1 MNPAG
6 ADSSHGGENSPC
18 PQQPHRNMVL
28 RAHHWGPSGHSAPD
42 REAPRVCRY
51 FQRGFCFR
59 GDRCSYWHLVP
70 TSPLEW
76 GRRYSEPLVTRPG
89 PWPGLTRRASE
100 PTFPPSVVVDW
111 GQGWLGARWGM
122 ELGLEEAGGSSWR
135 SLSSSSAAW
144 EPSLAQEPQPGS
156 DPVGE
161 LSGALQS
168 LDLAEGRGDSRD
180 VVCGICRERVWEKP
194 AAERAFGILPNCSH
208 AHCLRCLRTWRRTP
222 RLPLDVIKACP
233 QCRVYSSYIIPY
245 KFWVSEGPEKEQL
258 IRTFTARTRSSAGS
272 SCGGMAAARSDPT
285 ASTCTSSRSRP
296 WPLVLPGP
304 GACNWLPA
312 VRCWSQCCSW
322 GPPGQRSMC
331 PSQALSWSP
340 GTPSS
345 CWIMAAPSVA
355 SCTGRGQDAGWQAFP
370 LGFSVGESSRSS
382 THSWGHAGGLCV

>member
-222 RLPLDVIKACP
+222 RLPLDVIKSVSPLGPRSCPGRGVLTVPALPPRPCRACP

-245 KFWVSEGPEKEQL
+245 KFWPDPVPVL
-258 IRTFTARTRSSAGS
+258 HAGE
-272 SCGGMAAARSDPT
+272 
-285 ASTCTSSRSRP
+285 
-296 WPLVLPGP
+296 WPLPVQIQLHLPAPAPGAGP
-304 GACNWLPA
+304 GLWSSLAREPA
-312 VRCWSQCCSW
+312 TGSQ
-322 GPPGQRSMC
+322 Q
-331 PSQALSWSP
+331 
-340 GTPSS
+340 
-345 CWIMAAPSVA
+345 
-355 SCTGRGQDAGWQAFP
+355 
-370 LGFSVGESSRSS
+370 
-382 THSWGHAGGLCV
+382 